1 MQKRIEDLPKKY
13 QELYSEFSLEK
24 DIDEGLR
31 SEIIIYPT
39 NFDID
44 DSIFDSLESV
54 ETSEDESE
62 YDDNDENTFDLRCVS
77 PNLKR
82 VFGE

>member
-39 NFDID
+39 NFDKG
-44 DSIFDSLESV
+44 DSIFDSLESL

-62 YDDNDENTFDLRCVS
+62 YDDNDENTFDLGCVS